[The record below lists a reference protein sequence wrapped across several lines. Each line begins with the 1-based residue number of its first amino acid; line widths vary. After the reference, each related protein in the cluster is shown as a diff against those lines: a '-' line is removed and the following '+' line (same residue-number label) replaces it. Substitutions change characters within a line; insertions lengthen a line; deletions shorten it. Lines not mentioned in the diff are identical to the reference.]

1 MKIPLTIDVDTV
13 DNSSLVFNIDS
24 PIIENAFNN

>member
-13 DNSSLVFNIDS
+13 DNSSLVFNINS
-24 PIIENAFNN
+24 PIIENAVNN

>member
-24 PIIENAFNN
+24 PIIENAVNN